1 MEDKALYNQHHFSDI
16 TSLIKSYKKILL
28 LVGIVAL
35 IVSTIV
41 SFLIKDKYKSSVIL
55 YPTTNSSISKAI
67 ISETNNGKD
76 DVLKFGEIEEAEQLL
91 QILHSDEIKKKI
103 IEKYNLLNH
112 YGIDENH
119 RYKLTKLNEE
129 FEDNVT
135 FKLTKYLAIEIAVLD
150 YNADTAALIANDIA
164 LYLDTVKNRMQKEIA
179 VPAFKIVEQRYYA
192 QKDFIKGLEDSL
204 SALRMLGVIDYES
217 QAERLTEQLGIAIVQ
232 GKTAAANQLEERL
245 KTLSKYGGAYVSIR
259 DQLEFEKKQLTA
271 IHTKYQEAKVDAESI
286 LQHKFV
292 VNNAFPAEKK
302 TYPIRWLIVSISTLS
317 SVVLALFLILII
329 NNLKSLR

>member
-35 IVSTIV
+35 IVSTIG

-91 QILHSDEIKKKI
+91 QILHSDEIKQKI

-119 RYKLTKLNEE
+119 QYKLTKLNEE

-135 FKLTKYLAIEIAVLD
+135 FKLTKYLAIEIEVLD

>member
-91 QILHSDEIKKKI
+91 QILHSDEIKQKI